1 MRWTIFR
8 ILLVIPRFRVDG
20 IHCLYGNFQWVGL
33 EIFMD
38 NFDETDPDSCTKYTD
53 QSNWILLK
61 PDCQGFIGRTMQYFT
76 FDTELGGQTL

>member
-38 NFDETDPDSCTKYTD
+38 DFDETDPDSCTKYTN
-53 QSNWILLK
+53 QSYWILLK
-61 PDCQGFIGRTMQYFT
+61 PDCQGFRNNQYFT